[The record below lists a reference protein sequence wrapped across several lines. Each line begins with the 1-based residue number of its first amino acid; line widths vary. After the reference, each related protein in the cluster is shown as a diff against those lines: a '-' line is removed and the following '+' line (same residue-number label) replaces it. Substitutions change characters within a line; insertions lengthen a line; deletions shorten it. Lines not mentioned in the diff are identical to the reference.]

1 MTKIFIKIKYSSF
14 FIINCFFELLDW
26 NISNFLPQFKSNFRF
41 LTKHSK
47 NSAFNEL
54 IKIIIMKEYVNS
66 IFWFFKEYPLFAIGF
81 FFSGYL
87 IGATYF

>member
-1 MTKIFIKIKYSSF
+1 MTKIFIKTKYDTF

-26 NISNFLPQFKSNFRF
+26 NISNFLLQFKSIFRF
-41 LTKHSK
+41 LTQQLK
-47 NSAFNEL
+47 NTAFDKFF
-54 IKIIIMKEYVNS
+54 KIIIMKDYVNS